1 MLLGTAGDAP
11 APVGGIGF
19 MIVLAC
25 VCALLAA
32 VLAAAEEAASRVTR
46 AAAQDYA
53 AGSGRG
59 TTVVRI
65 AEEPAPAV
73 RSATYARVLLEL
85 VGAVCLT
92 LVIAAAFPRWW
103 QVLLVAL
110 AALIIL
116 ATVVVELLPR
126 ALGRRYSL
134 QVLALVG
141 PAVLLVQ
148 RGLTP
153 MIAAVRRLAHRRGR
167 SPAEELQEE
176 TENLRDMV
184 ERVSESDQIDED
196 EREMLQSVFELG
208 TTRVR
213 EVMVPRTDMVTIHV
227 GVSVRKALNLFVRS
241 GYSRVP
247 VVGDSVDDLRG
258 VLYLKDALAQT
269 VRGGPEETTVVEE
282 VMRPPLFVPETKVV
296 DDLLEEMRDGSVH
309 IAIVVD
315 EYGGV
320 AGLVT
325 VEDILEELVGE
336 LVDEHDTEEEEV
348 AAADDGTFVVPAR
361 LGLDELGELF
371 DIDIEDDEVTTA
383 AGLLTKAL
391 GRVPIQ
397 GARACTHGIC
407 LEAIDF
413 QGRRRRLHAL
423 RVWRAETETEAAAAA
438 SAPSP
443 ASIEAPEGQTR

>member
-19 MIVLAC
+19 MIVCAC

-32 VLAAAEEAASRVTR
+32 VLAAAEEAAGRVTR

-53 AGSGRG
+53 AGRARG
-59 TTVVRI
+59 AAVVQI
-65 AEEPAPAV
+65 AEDPAPAV
-73 RSATYARVLLEL
+73 RAASYARVLLEL

-110 AALIIL
+110 AGLTIL

-126 ALGRRYSL
+126 VLGRRFPV
-134 QVLALVG
+134 QVLGLVG
-141 PAVLLVQ
+141 PAVLMVQ
-148 RGLTP
+148 RALTP
-153 MIAAVRRLAHRRGR
+153 MIATVRRLGQRRGR

-196 EREMLQSVFELG
+196 EREMLHSVFELG

-213 EVMVPRTDMVTIHV
+213 EVMVPRTDMVTIHA
-227 GVSVRKALNLFVRS
+227 GVSVHKALNLFVRS

-247 VVGDSVDDLRG
+247 VIGDSVDDLRG
-258 VLYLKDALAQT
+258 VLYLKDALARA
-269 VRGGPEETTVVEE
+269 VRSGTDQAETSLVEE

-296 DDLLEEMRDGSVH
+296 DDLLEEMREGSVH
-309 IAIVVD
+309 IAVVVD

-348 AAADDGTFVVPAR
+348 AAAEDGTFVVPAR

-371 DIDIEDDEVTTA
+371 DTDIDDEEVTTA

-397 GARACTHGIC
+397 GSRACTHGIC
-407 LEAIDF
+407 LEALDF
-413 QGRRRRLHAL
+413 QGRRRRLHTL
-423 RVWRAETETEAAAAA
+423 RVWRAEPETDHVT

-443 ASIEAPEGQTR
+443 AAADAREGQSP

>member
-19 MIVLAC
+19 MIACAC

-32 VLAAAEEAASRVTR
+32 VLAAAEEAATRITR

-53 AGSGRG
+53 AGSARG
-59 TTVVRI
+59 AAVVQI

-73 RSATYARVLLEL
+73 RAASYARVLLEL

-126 ALGRRYSL
+126 ALGRRHPAT
-134 QVLALVG
+134 VLSVVG
-141 PAVLLVQ
+141 PAVLMVQ
-148 RGLTP
+148 RALAP
-153 MIAAVRRLAHRRGR
+153 MIAAVRRLGRRGR

-213 EVMVPRTDMVTIHV
+213 EVMVPRTDMVTIHADV
-227 GVSVRKALNLFVRS
+227 PVHKALNLFVRS

-258 VLYLKDALAQT
+258 VLYLKDALARS
-269 VRGGPEETTVVEE
+269 VRAGQGDPGLVEA

-296 DDLLEEMRDGSVH
+296 DDLLEEMRNGSVH

-336 LVDEHDTEEEEV
+336 LVDEHDTEEDEV
-348 AAADDGTFVVPAR
+348 APDEDGTFVVPAR
-361 LGLDELGELF
+361 LALDELGELF
-371 DIDIEDDEVTTA
+371 DTEIDDDEVTTA

-397 GARACTHGIC
+397 GSRACTHGIW
-407 LEAIDF
+407 LEALGF
-413 QGRRRRLHAL
+413 QGRRRRLHTL
-423 RVWRAETETEAAAAA
+423 RVWRAEPETPD

-443 ASIEAPEGQTR
+443 ASADAREGHPR

>member
-1 MLLGTAGDAP
+1 
-11 APVGGIGF
+11 
-19 MIVLAC
+19 MIVCAC

-32 VLAAAEEAASRVTR
+32 VLAAAEEAAGRVTR
-46 AAAQDYA
+46 SAAQDYA
-53 AGSGRG
+53 AGRARG
-59 TTVVRI
+59 AAVVQI
-65 AEEPAPAV
+65 AEDPAPAV
-73 RSATYARVLLEL
+73 RAASYARVLLEL

-110 AALIIL
+110 AALTIL

-126 ALGRRYSL
+126 VLGRRSPV

-141 PAVLLVQ
+141 PAVLMVQ
-148 RGLTP
+148 RALTP
-153 MIAAVRRLAHRRGR
+153 MIATVRRLGRRRGR
-167 SPAEELQEE
+167 SPAEDLQEE

-213 EVMVPRTDMVTIHV
+213 EVMVPRTDMVTIHA
-227 GVSVRKALNLFVRS
+227 GVSVHKALNLFVRS

-247 VVGDSVDDLRG
+247 VIGDSVDDLRG
-258 VLYLKDALAQT
+258 VLYLKDALARA
-269 VRGGPEETTVVEE
+269 VRGGAGEASLVEE

-309 IAIVVD
+309 IAVVVD

-336 LVDEHDTEEEEV
+336 LVDEHDAEEEDV

-371 DIDIEDDEVTTA
+371 DIDIDDDEVTTA

-397 GARACTHGIC
+397 GSRACTHGIC
-407 LEAIDF
+407 LEALDF
-413 QGRRRRLHAL
+413 QGRRRRLHTL
-423 RVWRAETETEAAAAA
+423 RVWRAEPETDRAT

-443 ASIEAPEGQTR
+443 AAADAREGQSP